1 MNTHHTLN
9 RGQIALVLLAHV
21 FEMNDDE
28 LADAFQ
34 SATGHLLTNPS
45 SSPETGDIWNCDSN
59 FASLCDPDQHRILDY
74 LRSQLPPA

>member
-1 MNTHHTLN
+1 MNTIHKLN
-9 RGQIALVLLAHV
+9 RGQIALVLLARI

-34 SATGHLLTNPS
+34 SATGHLLTDPS
-45 SSPETGDIWNCDSN
+45 SDPATGDIWNCDRD
-59 FASLCDPDQHRILDY
+59 FASLCDPDKHRLLDY